1 MLVRDTSSNFQISGL
16 QFMRKFT
23 ETERIVIVRTDLM
36 LLPTSGLRFRD
47 RVWTTISRV
56 GSGLGE
62 ASVVETRY
70 QLNAE
75 TEDGLAASPDDLSY
89 VQQYLMQRLSS
100 NSRMYE
106 QFLQSTLLAE
116 DTRRRAVQEVF

>member
-1 MLVRDTSSNFQISGL
+1 MLIRDTSSNFQINGV
-16 QFMRKFT
+16 QFMRKFM
-23 ETERIVIVRTDLM
+23 EADRIVIVRTDLL

-56 GSGLGE
+56 GSGAGE
-62 ASVVETRY
+62 STVIEARY

-75 TEDGLAASPDDLSY
+75 VEDGLAASPDDLSY

-106 QFLQSTLLAE
+106 QALQSTLLAE
-116 DTRRRAVQEVF
+116 NTRRRAVQEVF

>member
-1 MLVRDTSSNFQISGL
+1 MLIRDTSSNFQINGV
-16 QFMRKFT
+16 QFMRKFM
-23 ETERIVIVRTDLM
+23 EADRIVIVRTDLL

-56 GSGLGE
+56 GSGAGE
-62 ASVVETRY
+62 STVIEARY

-75 TEDGLAASPDDLSY
+75 VEDGLAASPDDLSY

-106 QFLQSTLLAE
+106 QTLQSTLLAE
-116 DTRRRAVQEVF
+116 NTRRRAVQEVF

>member
-1 MLVRDTSSNFQISGL
+1 MLIRDTSSNFQINGV

-23 ETERIVIVRTDLM
+23 EADRIVIVRTDVL

-56 GSGLGE
+56 GSGAGE
-62 ASVVETRY
+62 SAVIEARY

-75 TEDGLAASPDDLSY
+75 VEDSLDASPDDLSY

-106 QFLQSTLLAE
+106 QALQSALLAE
-116 DTRRRAVQEVF
+116 NTRRRAVQEVF